1 MSSQTLSTNT
11 LAQINRNSRRYFP
24 HQREREGGW
33 GGSGRRTCLSTHLFF
48 LYDFLQHVQLP
59 GQEGE
64 SRGHGQL
71 ESKRK
76 AYVTLI
82 FTGKYIVH
90 GDSDPFIYKNRRA
103 ASLKKRAGGV
113 SGCCFKGD
121 WCKARC
127 FLVQ

>member
-1 MSSQTLSTNT
+1 
-11 LAQINRNSRRYFP
+11 
-24 HQREREGGW
+24 
-33 GGSGRRTCLSTHLFF
+33 
-48 LYDFLQHVQLP
+48 VQLP

-103 ASLKKRAGGV
+103 ASLKNNEREVFQGV
-113 SGCCFKGD
+113 VLKGID
-121 WCKARC
+121 VKPDVFWSNKESDSFSPGSLNIHTVIFRLHEMYILRQLPNIPNNDCVASQRS
-127 FLVQ
+127 